1 MPHAV
6 QTILS
11 LNEDDLVIATDDQK
25 YKLGHIFSVVN
36 SSTPL
41 VYDKYIYL
49 RDGTTGGT
57 PAFIPRVVINGRLE
71 NAQSA
76 EFQAVVPAAL
86 AAPGVFTAVPQ
97 IVVGINQFAF
107 YLLEGKGRA
116 QVGFLN
122 DPPFRYLALANG
134 AAEFSQGAASGLVY
148 GNDTRAA
155 AITSGFGAVR
165 DIFLF
170 NKPASVA

>member
-1 MPHAV
+1 MSKAV

-11 LNEDDLVIATDDQK
+11 LNEDDLVTATDDQK
-25 YKLGHIFSVVN
+25 YKLGSVFTVVN
-36 SSTPL
+36 SLTPL

-76 EFQAVVPAAL
+76 VFQAVVPFTL

-116 QVGFLN
+116 QTVQTTSNGQ
-122 DPPFRYLALANG
+122 YLSLENG
-134 AAEFSQGAASGLVY
+134 RAEFTIGASVGVPY
-148 GNDTRAA
+148 GNDTRGAA
-155 AITSGFGAVR
+155 LAIAFGSVM

-170 NKPASVA
+170 NKPASVQA